1 MCRRLPKIIHAKFAL
16 GIKNKL
22 MAETIYQL
30 FCHTVD
36 IKFNILE
43 EKEDESSHIIM
54 EIMMPGVWPNEV
66 YVPS

>member
-1 MCRRLPKIIHAKFAL
+1 
-16 GIKNKL
+16 